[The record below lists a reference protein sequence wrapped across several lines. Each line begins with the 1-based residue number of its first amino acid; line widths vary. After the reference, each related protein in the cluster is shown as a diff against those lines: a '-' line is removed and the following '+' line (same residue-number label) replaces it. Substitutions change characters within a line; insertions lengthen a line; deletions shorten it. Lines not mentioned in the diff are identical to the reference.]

1 MQRGLVLS
9 SSSTASSLRCC
20 CRKSVIHQKKSKS
33 SRSQHNALLV
43 RRAALFPVILLV
55 ALPVSTPYHNEILLL
70 VHDTMYL
77 IISFFCRFVEFIKTC
92 MIYFYSFTIKTNMK
106 KDGERKKKYILVCLW
121 LSAFM
126 DLLQIPTDLKGA
138 TCFALVGVGGRLCD
152 LLWILQHVS

>member
-1 MQRGLVLS
+1 MQRGLILS

-33 SRSQHNALLV
+33 SSSQHNALLV

-77 IISFFCRFVEFIKTC
+77 IISFF
-92 MIYFYSFTIKTNMK
+92 
-106 KDGERKKKYILVCLW
+106 
-121 LSAFM
+121 A
-126 DLLQIPTDLKGA
+126 DLLNLLKPVWFVFTPSPSKPTWKKMAREKKVYVSLSVTVCIYGLAADTDWSERCYLL
-138 TCFALVGVGGRLCD
+138 CVVRCGRLCD
-152 LLWILQHVS
+152 LPWILQHVS